1 MSSDNV
7 IIKHFKIYI
16 MKKFCFLLAAAAV
29 VAACQKPSDG
39 VEPVDDNT
47 LSYGGVTYKTVTL
60 SNGQTWMAEP
70 LRYVPEGKT
79 VSDDPAA
86 AAGIWYPYEVSS
98 GVAKALKDEA
108 SVAKYGYLYD
118 AASAFGVKEVTPAN
132 FKTFEG
138 TRGICPEGWHIP
150 TRADFVKLCGF
161 SLKAEGESAPLV
173 DETALFYDADL
184 KGASVVDFNEG
195 NWNFIPTGY
204 MNRTATDKTGSYP
217 AAPLT
222 TDETCSI
229 PEFVGKPTMTY
240 FIGSTAYQHRLTSTG
255 ENIQFFD
262 MYGMFVKTFP
272 AGKITVGYGNYLSG
286 YSVRCIKDAQ

>member
-16 MKKFCFLLAAAAV
+16 MKKFCFLLAAAAL
-29 VAACQKPSDG
+29 VAACQKPSNG
-39 VEPVDDNT
+39 GGPVDDNT

-184 KGASVVDFNEG
+184 KGASVADFNEG

-222 TDETCSI
+222 TDERNLWESL
-229 PEFVGKPTMTY
+229 
-240 FIGSTAYQHRLTSTG
+240 R
-255 ENIQFFD
+255 
-262 MYGMFVKTFP
+262 
-272 AGKITVGYGNYLSG
+272 
-286 YSVRCIKDAQ
+286 